1 MEIQKETDVIEFIK
15 SRRSSKNFIFKRI
28 PQEVI
33 KNILECGRY
42 TLDEKNDLPYR
53 VNVIIHPTVKLMLAE
68 LNPENQ
74 EIFETAYCC
83 FVVFLDLEK
92 SGDRT
97 KDILTIGALIE
108 NLLLGIHSIP
118 NIGAMWIDDILEKK
132 EEVNKIFKLNPEKF
146 ELMGVIAFGVI
157 NEEIEEF
164 KMRENRER
172 APISDFTD
180 WY

>member
-1 MEIQKETDVIEFIK
+1 MEIQKETDFTEFIK
-15 SRRSSKNFIFKRI
+15 SRRSAKNFIFKKL

-42 TLDEKNDLPYR
+42 TLDEKSDLPYR
-53 VNVIIHPTVKLMLAE
+53 INVIVHPTVKLMLAE
-68 LNPENQ
+68 LNPANQ

-83 FVVFLDLEK
+83 FVIFLDLEK
-92 SGDRT
+92 SEART

-108 NLLLGIHSIP
+108 NLLLGIYATQ
-118 NIGAMWIDDILEKK
+118 NIGAVWIDGILNKK
-132 EEVNKIFKLNPEKF
+132 EEVNKIFKLNIEKF
-146 ELMGVIAFGVI
+146 ELMGLIAFGII

-164 KMRENRER
+164 KTRERRER

>member
-1 MEIQKETDVIEFIK
+1 MEIQNEIDVIEFIK
-15 SRRSSKNFIFKRI
+15 SRRSSKNFIFKKL

-42 TLDEKNDLPYR
+42 TLDEKNDLAYR
-53 VNVIIHPTVKLMLAE
+53 INVIIHPTVKLMLAE

-108 NLLLGIHSIP
+108 NLLLGIHAIP
-118 NIGAMWIDDILEKK
+118 NLGAIWIDDILDKK

-146 ELMGVIAFGVI
+146 ELMCVIAFGVI
-157 NEEIEEF
+157 NDEIEEY
-164 KMRENRER
+164 KRRER
-172 APISDFTD
+172 RERSFMSNFTD

>member
-1 MEIQKETDVIEFIK
+1 MEIQKETDIIEFIK
-15 SRRSSKNFIFKRI
+15 SRRSSKNFIFKRL

-42 TLDEKNDLPYR
+42 TLDEKSDLPYR
-53 VNVIIHPTVKLMLAE
+53 INVIVHPTVKLMLAE
-68 LNPENQ
+68 LNPANQ

-83 FVVFLDLEK
+83 FVYA
-92 SGDRT
+92 T
-97 KDILTIGALIE
+97 Q
-108 NLLLGIHSIP
+108 
-118 NIGAMWIDDILEKK
+118 NIGAVWIDGILNKK
-132 EEVNKIFKLNPEKF
+132 EEVDKIFKLNIEKF
-146 ELMGVIAFGVI
+146 ELMGLIAFGII

-164 KMRENRER
+164 KTRERRER

>member
-1 MEIQKETDVIEFIK
+1 
-15 SRRSSKNFIFKRI
+15 
-28 PQEVI
+28 
-33 KNILECGRY
+33 
-42 TLDEKNDLPYR
+42 
-53 VNVIIHPTVKLMLAE
+53 MLAE

-92 SGDRT
+92 SDART
-97 KDILTIGALIE
+97 KDILTIGALVE
-108 NLLLGIHSIP
+108 NLLLGIHATS
-118 NIGAMWIDDILEKK
+118 NIGAIWIDGILNKK
-132 EEVNKIFKLNPEKF
+132 EDVNNIFKLSSEKF

-164 KMRENRER
+164 KKRER
-172 APISDFTD
+172 RERPPISNFTD

>member
-1 MEIQKETDVIEFIK
+1 VEIQKETDIIEFIK
-15 SRRSSKNFIFKRI
+15 SRRSSKNFIFKRL

-33 KNILECGRY
+33 KNILECGKY
-42 TLDEKNDLPYR
+42 TLDEKIDLSYR
-53 VNVIIHPTVKLMLAE
+53 INVITHPTVKLMLAE
-68 LNPENQ
+68 LNPKNQ

-83 FVVFLDLEK
+83 FVVYLDLEK
-92 SGDRT
+92 SNDRT
-97 KDILTIGALIE
+97 KDLLTIGALIE
-108 NLLLGIHSIP
+108 NLLLGIHVIQS
-118 NIGAMWIDDILEKK
+118 IGAIWIDEILDKK
-132 EEVNKIFKLNPEKF
+132 EEVNKIFKLSPEKF
-146 ELMGVIAFGVI
+146 ELIGVIAFGVI

>member
-15 SRRSSKNFIFKRI
+15 SRRSSKNFIFKRL

-42 TLDEKNDLPYR
+42 TLDEKSDLPYR
-53 VNVIIHPTVKLMLAE
+53 ISVITHPTVKLMLAE
-68 LNPENQ
+68 LNPKNQ

-97 KDILTIGALIE
+97 KDLLTIGAIVE
-108 NLLLGIHSIP
+108 NLLLGIHAIP
-118 NIGAMWIDDILEKK
+118 NIGAIWIDGILDKK
-132 EEVNKIFKLNPEKF
+132 GDVNKIFKLNPEKF
-146 ELMGVIAFGVI
+146 ELMGEIAFGVI
-157 NEEIEEF
+157 NEEFEEF
-164 KMRENRER
+164 KKRER
-172 APISDFTD
+172 RERRPISDFTD

>member
-15 SRRSSKNFIFKRI
+15 SRRSSKNFIFKKL

-42 TLDEKNDLPYR
+42 TLDEKSDLPYR
-53 VNVIIHPTVKLMLAE
+53 INVITHPTVKLMLAE
-68 LNPENQ
+68 LNPKNQ

-97 KDILTIGALIE
+97 KDLLTIGAIVE
-108 NLLLGIHSIP
+108 NLLLGIHAIP
-118 NIGAMWIDDILEKK
+118 NIGAIWIDGILDKK
-132 EEVNKIFKLNPEKF
+132 GEVNKIFKLNSEKF

-164 KMRENRER
+164 KKRER
-172 APISDFTD
+172 RERVPISDFTD

>member
-15 SRRSSKNFIFKRI
+15 SRRSSKNFIFKKL

-108 NLLLGIHSIP
+108 NLLLGIHAIP
-118 NIGAMWIDDILEKK
+118 NVGAIWMDDILDKK
-132 EEVNKIFKLNPEKF
+132 GEVNKIFKLNSEKF
-146 ELMGVIAFGVI
+146 ELLCVIAFGVV
-157 NEEIEEF
+157 NEEIEEYE
-164 KMRENRER
+164 KRER
-172 APISDFTD
+172 KERGPISDFVD

>member
-1 MEIQKETDVIEFIK
+1 MEIQKETDIIEFIK
-15 SRRSSKNFIFKRI
+15 SRRSSKNFIFKRL

-42 TLDEKNDLPYR
+42 TLDEKIDLPYR
-53 VNVIIHPTVKLMLAE
+53 INVITHPTVKLMLAE
-68 LNPENQ
+68 LNSENQ

-83 FVVFLDLEK
+83 FVVFLDLER
-92 SGDRT
+92 SNART
-97 KDILTIGALIE
+97 KDILTVGALIE
-108 NLLLGIHSIP
+108 NLLLAIHATPS
-118 NIGAMWIDDILEKK
+118 IGAIWIDKILDNK
-132 EEVNKIFKLNPEKF
+132 EDVNKIFKLNPEKF

-164 KMRENRER
+164 KKRDRRER
-172 APISDFTD
+172 SPISDFTD